1 MTTPNRPNI
10 LWITTDQQ
18 RHDTIR
24 AHGNPA
30 INTPNLDALA
40 ADGMSFMQTY
50 CQSPICTPSRA
61 SFMTGRYP
69 ASHHVHRNGN
79 DHWPLAEK
87 ILPAILK
94 DTTGYTTGLIGKHHL
109 SRSED
114 RIELIPEDGYDHAE
128 LSDCWPIGR
137 DHDVWMKE
145 KHGIEDPLK
154 LYPELLA
161 GSPRDYGP
169 GLPMEIQQSTWWAE
183 RACAFIE
190 TNEDRPWFLN
200 LNAVDPHPPFFPPKE
215 FLDRYDPADMPLP
228 LYRESDIARQE
239 AFWGIDQQW
248 KKIQDVRHYDPHED
262 VDQTQIPLDQ
272 RNLFDFPPD
281 TYDARMVKACYYA
294 MIEMVD
300 DRIGAVLAT
309 LEATGQADNTIV
321 IFMSDHGEMMGDH
334 GMLYK
339 GCRFFEGLVH
349 VPLIIR
355 WPGVTTPGRQSDAL
369 VELVD
374 IAPTLLDV
382 AGVEV
387 PANMQGRSLVPLL
400 QGANETHR
408 DHVVCEF
415 NEALAGMPH
424 QSHGTM
430 VFDGRYKTCMYHDAD
445 RAEIFDLKTD
455 PGEFESLWDAPGFE
469 RQQIRLLKQH
479 LDAVMGT
486 SDAGIE
492 RSGMY

>member
-1 MTTPNRPNI
+1 MTRNPNI

-18 RHDTIR
+18 RFDTIA
-24 AHGNPA
+24 AHGNTA
-30 INTPNLDALA
+30 INTPNLDRLA
-40 ADGMSFMQTY
+40 AEGMSFMRAY

-79 DHWPLAEK
+79 DHWPATET

-94 DTTGYTTGLIGKHHL
+94 QTTRYTTGLVGKHHL

-114 RIELIPEDGYDHAE
+114 RIELIPEDGYDVAE
-128 LSDCWPIGR
+128 LADCWPIGR
-137 DHDVWMKE
+137 AYDDWLKRE
-145 KHGIEDPLK
+145 HGIEDPRG

-161 GSPRDYGP
+161 RSPRDYGP
-169 GLPMEIQQSTWWAE
+169 GLPMALQQSTWWAE
-183 RACAFIE
+183 RASAFIR
-190 TNEDRPWFLN
+190 NNRGAPWILN
-200 LNAVDPHPPFFPPKE
+200 LNAVDPHPPFFPPRE

-228 LYRESDIARQE
+228 LFRESDIVRQE
-239 AFWGIDQQW
+239 GFRNIDQQW
-248 KKIQDVRHYDPHED
+248 KKIQDVRRYDPAED
-262 VDQTQIPLDQ
+262 VDQTEIALEE

-300 DRIGAVLAT
+300 DRVGAVL
-309 LEATGQADNTIV
+309 EALDASGQAEDTIV
-321 IFMSDHGEMMGDH
+321 IFTSDHGETMGDH

-355 WPGVTTPGRQSDAL
+355 WPGVTEPGSQSDAL

-374 IAPTLLDV
+374 LAPTILDI
-382 AGVEV
+382 AGVPV
-387 PANMQGRSLVPLL
+387 PANMQGRSLRGLL
-400 QGANETHR
+400 SGQVTTHKP
-408 DHVVCEF
+408 HVVCEF
-415 NEALAGMPH
+415 NGALAGMPH

-430 VFDGRYKTCMYHDAD
+430 VFDGRYKTCMYHDAGK
-445 RAEIFDLKTD
+445 AEIFDLEND
-455 PGEFESLWDAPGFE
+455 PGEFESLWDRPGFE
-469 RQQIRLLKQH
+469 REQIRLLKQH

-492 RSGMY
+492 RTGNY

>member
-1 MTTPNRPNI
+1 MADRPNI

-18 RHDTIR
+18 RFDTIH
-24 AHGNPA
+24 AHGNAA
-30 INTPNLDALA
+30 IHTPNLDRLA
-40 ADGMSFMQTY
+40 AEGLSFLQTY
-50 CQSPICTPSRA
+50 CQAPICTPSRA

-79 DHWPLAEK
+79 DHWPAAEK

-94 DTTGYTTGLIGKHHL
+94 ETTDYTTGLIGKHHL

-114 RIELIPEDGYDHAE
+114 RIELIPEDGYDVAE

-137 DHDVWMKE
+137 AYDDWLKH
-145 KHGIEDPLK
+145 KHGVEDPLK
-154 LYPELLA
+154 LYPDLLSKA
-161 GSPRDYGP
+161 PRDYGP
-169 GLPMEIQQSTWWAE
+169 GLPMELQQSTWWAE
-183 RACAFIE
+183 RASAFIE
-190 TNEDRPWFLN
+190 AQKDSPWFLN

-215 FLDRYDPADMPLP
+215 FLDRYDPEDMPLP
-228 LYRESDIARQE
+228 LFRESDVARQE
-239 AFWGIDQQW
+239 EFWEIDQQW
-248 KKIQDVRHYDPHED
+248 KKIQDVRHYDAAQDIDQSPTPLED
-262 VDQTQIPLDQ
+262 

-300 DRIGAVLAT
+300 DRIGAVLKA
-309 LEATGQADNTIV
+309 LDDSGQAENTVV
-321 IFMSDHGEMMGDH
+321 IFTSDHGEMMGDH

-355 WPGVTTPGRQSDAL
+355 WPGVTAPGTQTDAL

-374 IAPTLLDV
+374 LAPTVLDI
-382 AGVEV
+382 AGVDL
-387 PANMQGRSLVPLL
+387 PYNMQGKSLADLL
-400 QGANETHR
+400 TGNAKSHKP
-408 DHVVCEF
+408 HVVCEF

-430 VFDGRYKTCMYHDAD
+430 VFDGRYKTCMYHDAGK
-445 RAEIFDLKTD
+445 AEIFDLQED
-455 PGEFESLWDAPGFE
+455 PGEFVSLWDKPGFE
-469 RQQIRLLKQH
+469 REQIRLLRQH
-479 LDAVMGT
+479 LDAVMAT

-492 RSGMY
+492 RTGNY

>member
-1 MTTPNRPNI
+1 MCARPNI

-30 INTPNLDALA
+30 INTPNLDRLA
-40 ADGMSFMQTY
+40 AEGMSFMRTY

-79 DHWPLAEK
+79 DHWPPAER

-94 DTTGYTTGLIGKHHL
+94 DTTDYTTGLIGKHHL
-109 SRSED
+109 SRSEN

-145 KHGIEDPLK
+145 RHGIEDPLQ
-154 LYPELLA
+154 LYPDLLSA
-161 GSPRDYGP
+161 SPRDYGA

-183 RACAFIE
+183 RASEFIRS
-190 TNEDRPWFLN
+190 NAGGPWFLN
-200 LNAVDPHPPFFPPKE
+200 LNAVDPHPPFFPPQE

-228 LYRESDIARQE
+228 LFRDSDVERQE
-239 AFWGIDQQW
+239 AFWQIDQQW
-248 KKIQDVRHYDPHED
+248 KKIQDVRHYDPHAD
-262 VDQTQIPLDQ
+262 IDQSKIPLDQ

-300 DRIGAVLAT
+300 DRIGAVLRT
-309 LEATGQADNTIV
+309 LEETGQADNTIV
-321 IFMSDHGEMMGDH
+321 IFTSDHGEMMGDH

-355 WPGVTTPGRQSDAL
+355 WPGVTRPGVRTEAL
-369 VELVD
+369 TELVD
-374 IAPTLLDV
+374 IAPTV
-382 AGVEV
+382 MEAAGVGI
-387 PANMQGRSLVPLL
+387 PANVQGQSLVPLL
-400 QGANETHR
+400 TGAATGHKP
-408 DHVVCEF
+408 HVVCEF
-415 NEALAGMPH
+415 NGALAGMPH

-445 RAEIFDLKTD
+445 RAEIFDLQAD
-455 PGEFESLWDAPGFE
+455 PGEFTSLWDSPGFE
-469 RQQIRLLKQH
+469 REQIRLLKRH
-479 LDAVMGT
+479 LDVVMAT

-492 RSGMY
+492 RTGMY